1 MIFTGE
7 HYYLGLIQAAL
18 AVFYVLFGVF
28 VAGRSRVFDRVGA
41 WLIGAYLLMYKFN
54 EYGPFRTVPL
64 DLPSSVCQAGRLR
77 CVPRRQ
83 TRYARRQ

>member
-54 EYGPFRTVPL
+54 EYGPFR
-64 DLPSSVCQAGRLR
+64 A
-77 CVPRRQ
+77 VPRCPIFSS
-83 TRYARRQ
+83 AWRRSSPSVR